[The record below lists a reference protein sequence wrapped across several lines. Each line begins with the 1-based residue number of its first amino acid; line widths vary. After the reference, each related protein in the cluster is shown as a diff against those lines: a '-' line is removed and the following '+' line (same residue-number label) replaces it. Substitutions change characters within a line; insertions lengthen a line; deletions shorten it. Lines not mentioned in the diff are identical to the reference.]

1 MMPEWLKYAPLPAAL
16 LAAVTLWGAFGFPKP
31 AWTTDIKRLD
41 RQQADIASQLYQDR
55 IRSLLSVQP
64 PSDPV
69 ARQNWNE
76 QLRQT
81 RKQLDAAQERRI
93 ELSK

>member
-1 MMPEWLKYAPLPAAL
+1 MTRLLKWTPVPAAV
-16 LAAVTLWGAFGFPKP
+16 LAMIGIWGALGFPRP
-31 AWTTDIKRLD
+31 AWTSDIKRLD
-41 RQQADIASQLYQDR
+41 RQQADIAAQVYQDR

-81 RKQLDAAQERRI
+81 RKKLDAAQERQI